1 MTMKLI
7 YLFVIM
13 SLTSCNAQKK
23 GDVTYL
29 LPDDVEIELN
39 EHLSQSTDFNY
50 MVLFSSKDFYELF
63 VINDNEYAK
72 RPYGSFIT
80 ATNRNVMVN
89 GKNYPLLLD
98 YDFNFSTTDTINI
111 GEFGKRDGMVKKVQ
125 PIFHGYSI
133 KFTNKGIVN
142 QAPK

>member
-1 MTMKLI
+1 MKLFI
-7 YLFVIM
+7 NLFLLISIV
-13 SLTSCNAQKK
+13 SCKAQQK

-29 LPDDVEIELN
+29 LPDDVEVELN
-39 EHLSQSTDFNY
+39 THLSKSSGFNY
-50 MVLFSSKDFYELF
+50 MVLFDSEDYYELF
-63 VINDNEYAK
+63 VINDNEYAE

-80 ATNRNVMVN
+80 ATNRNILVN
-89 GKNYPLLLD
+89 DKSYPLLLD
-98 YDFNFSTTDTINI
+98 YDFNFSTTDTVNI